1 MGGCDMDYGDG
12 VLIGGVRGRP
22 RYNCT
27 LRDGMPVR
35 NPKGKCAKKRGSRAT
50 MVPYDTYNP
59 LMRGITRGPTDW
71 NVLLSEVYKRLQR
84 QYPGSNNKALFSAAS
99 KYASQQYNKIK
110 PRLKKK

>member
-1 MGGCDMDYGDG
+1 
-12 VLIGGVRGRP
+12 
-22 RYNCT
+22 
-27 LRDGMPVR
+27 
-35 NPKGKCAKKRGSRAT
+35 